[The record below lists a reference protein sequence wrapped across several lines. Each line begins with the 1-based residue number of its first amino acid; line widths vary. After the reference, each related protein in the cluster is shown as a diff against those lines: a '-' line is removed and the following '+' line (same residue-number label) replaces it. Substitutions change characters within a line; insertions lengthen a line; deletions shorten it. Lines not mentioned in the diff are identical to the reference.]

1 MTVQAARAAAAAT
14 GGRAAARALAAHG
27 VEVVWGI
34 PGTHNLELYAG
45 LAEAGIRHLSP
56 RHEQGAAF
64 AADGYSRVTGR
75 VGVCITTSGPA
86 VLNAATALG
95 QAYSDSIPV
104 LLVSAGMPVRHPGLG
119 NGELHET
126 KDLGAALSGIV
137 AYSHRV
143 TSAEEVPVAIAQA
156 FARMTT
162 GRPRPVHVEIA
173 LDVLAEAADVADVS
187 PVVTPALVPDA
198 RAVAAAAALLGAA
211 QRPAI
216 LAGGGASAAAGQ
228 VRRIAERLGAPVV
241 CSINGK
247 GVMAEDH
254 PLSAGAGY
262 ARPAVRALVE
272 DSDVVLVV
280 GSEIAPS
287 DAWWGPLPLDGK
299 VVRVDVDPAQAV
311 LNAVPAAVVAGDAA
325 LALDALAVALGD
337 GGQGPPAHLLDR
349 AARWREAAAAD
360 ARTDAAPWA
369 GLLDAMTRALGREGV
384 VVADSAMVAYF
395 GAVGAVPAYAP
406 RSFLYPTG
414 YGTLGYA
421 VPAAI
426 GAKVGRPGARVLAL
440 AGDGGV
446 MFSIAELAAAAHAR
460 LPLPVVIVDN
470 AGYGEIRNEMRE
482 RGDEPLGTELPSPDF
497 PALGR
502 ALGCH
507 GMRADT
513 PDDVEEA
520 LAKAFAADRPTVVH
534 VPEETAARRAPLTL

>member
-1 MTVQAARAAAAAT
+1 MTVQATAGSATAT

-27 VEVVWGI
+27 VDVVWGI

-86 VLNAATALG
+86 VLTAATALA

-143 TSAEEVPVAIAQA
+143 TTVEEVPIAIAQA
-156 FARMTT
+156 FGRMTT
-162 GRPRPVHVEIA
+162 GRPRPVHVEIP
-173 LDVLAEAADVADVS
+173 LDVLAESGDVAILP
-187 PVVTPALVPDA
+187 PVVTPALVPNDG
-198 RAVAAAAALLGAA
+198 AVRAAAALLAGAR
-211 QRPAI
+211 RPAI
-216 LAGGGASAAAGQ
+216 LAGGGASAAAGEL
-228 VRRIAERLGAPVV
+228 RRLAERLGAPVV

-247 GVMAEDH
+247 GAMPEDH

-262 ARPAVRALVE
+262 ARPAVRALLE
-272 DSDVVLVV
+272 DSDVVVV
-280 GSEIAPS
+280 AGSEIAPS

-299 VVRVDVDPAQAV
+299 VVRIDVDPAQALV
-311 LNAVPAAVVAGDAA
+311 NAVPAAVVVGDAA
-325 LALDALAVALGD
+325 LALDAITSALGD
-337 GGQGPPAHLLDR
+337 DADGPPADRLDR
-349 AARWREAAAAD
+349 AAHWREAGAAD
-360 ARTDAAPWA
+360 ARRDAAPWA
-369 GLLDAMTRALGREGV
+369 GLLEAMTDALGRERI

-395 GAVGAVPAYAP
+395 GAVGAVPAYRP

-421 VPAAI
+421 IPAAI
-426 GAKVGRPGARVLAL
+426 GAKVGRPEARVVAL

-446 MFSIAELAAAAHAR
+446 MFSIAELAAAAQAG
-460 LPLPVVIVDN
+460 LPLAVVIVDN

-482 RGDEPLGTELPSPDF
+482 RGDAALGTELPSPDF
-497 PALGR
+497 AALGR
-502 ALGCH
+502 SLGCH
-507 GMRADT
+507 GVPAQTRDA
-513 PDDVEEA
+513 VEEA
-520 LAKAFAADRPTVVH
+520 LADAFTADRPTVIH
-534 VPEETAARRAPLTL
+534 VPEDSAAAFGR